1 MKVVAVEEEIEVGEE
16 QKQDLEIREWERG
29 REDQAWKRGDED
41 QGGRKEGG
49 GEKEQRENKDGN
61 EDLEERK
68 RDCMQSMLKLR
79 LYVFKHIF
87 TTVSI
92 IPYQSTHS
100 SWKIDP
106 PLLIYSPAQEGCQE
120 GG

>member
-1 MKVVAVEEEIEVGEE
+1 MKVVAVEEEIEVDEE

-29 REDQAWKRGDED
+29 REDQAWKRVDED

-49 GEKEQRENKDGN
+49 GEREQRENKDGN

-79 LYVFKHIF
+79 L
-87 TTVSI
+87 
-92 IPYQSTHS
+92 
-100 SWKIDP
+100 
-106 PLLIYSPAQEGCQE
+106 
-120 GG
+120 

>member
-16 QKQDLEIREWERG
+16 QKQELEIREWERG
-29 REDQAWKRGDED
+29 REDEAWKRGDED

-79 LYVFKHIF
+79 L
-87 TTVSI
+87 
-92 IPYQSTHS
+92 
-100 SWKIDP
+100 
-106 PLLIYSPAQEGCQE
+106 
-120 GG
+120 